1 MFGLLTHERSFD
13 GRKGEILFKWGYI
26 KNDHKNCLSVCLFSF
41 VLWVTFCFALSLLFL
56 AFFCSK
62 SSTVSVSVYMSVCLF
77 VLCFGC
83 KLVSLFFPFDLYY
96 VTSLLFNWAI
106 QDQTFNFLLGICEKG
121 IKQTSANQGHDSTI
135 VDEAS
140 STRSSPKP
148 SLSQVIKLML

>member
-1 MFGLLTHERSFD
+1 MRIYQEWGLFL
-13 GRKGEILFKWGYI
+13 
-26 KNDHKNCLSVCLFSF
+26 CLSVGLLWCSNLF
-41 VLWVTFCFALSLLFL
+41 VYLLLLFL
-56 AFFCSK
+56 CALGAFLFDIVSVYSGVMLFCSK
-62 SSTVSVSVYMSVCLF
+62 SSTISVYLSVCLF
-77 VLCFGC
+77 VLFFGC
-83 KLVSLFFPFDLYY
+83 KLFSLFFLFDLYY

>member
-1 MFGLLTHERSFD
+1 MSVLIVVSCFLVLKVLLFLLSVC
-13 GRKGEILFKWGYI
+13 LFI
-26 KNDHKNCLSVCLFSF
+26 CSVFFSVCLSVCLF
-41 VLWVTFCFALSLLFL
+41 VLF
-56 AFFCSK
+56 
-62 SSTVSVSVYMSVCLF
+62 
-77 VLCFGC
+77 FGC
-83 KLVSLFFPFDLYY
+83 KLFSLFFLFDLYY